1 MNLNYCF
8 KGLSTKSHLMD
19 DQESLVHNTHVTVLK
34 SKSDVIVPT
43 RSDST
48 APVAAKSS
56 STSQI
61 SQSTSSVSLPE
72 LNNSVRF

>member
-8 KGLSTKSHLMD
+8 KGLSTKSHLD

-43 RSDST
+43 RSYST